1 MRVAA
6 ASATIGRVSKTRQQG
21 ANAAMLDQPL
31 TSKMIA
37 EKDGAIGR
45 LIFNNPA
52 RHNAVS
58 LEMWEGVA
66 QIVDD
71 FECDDAIRVIVVSGA
86 GGRAFV
92 SGADISEF
100 KERRASEEA
109 AAAYARISEGARL
122 RLQETLKP
130 TIAMISGYCIG
141 GGVGTA
147 LACDMRIAAEG
158 SKFGVPAAKLGLGY
172 AYDGIKK
179 LVDMVGPA
187 HAREIFFTARQFTAE
202 EALQM
207 GLVNRVVPAQELEAY
222 VNNYCALIAA
232 NAPLTVHAAKVAI
245 REALR
250 DESVRDLALCKRL
263 VDECFA
269 SADYAEGRT
278 AFMEKRRPVFQGR

>member
-1 MRVAA
+1 
-6 ASATIGRVSKTRQQG
+6 
-21 ANAAMLDQPL
+21 MLDQPL

-58 LEMWEGVA
+58 LEMWEAVA
-66 QIVDD
+66 RIVED
-71 FECDDAIRVIVVSGA
+71 FERDPDIRVIVVSGA

-100 KERRASEEA
+100 KEKRATEEA
-109 AAAYARISEGARL
+109 AAAYSRISEAARL
-122 RLQETLKP
+122 KLQETLKP
-130 TIAMISGYCIG
+130 TIAMIRGYCIG

-158 SKFGVPAAKLGLGY
+158 SRFGIPAAKLGLGY

-179 LVDMVGPA
+179 LIDLVGPA
-187 HAREIFFTARQFTAE
+187 YAREIFYTARQFSAE

-207 GLVNRVVPAQELEAY
+207 GLVNRVVPDDRLEGFVQE
-222 VNNYCALIAA
+222 YCDMIAA
-232 NAPLTVHAAKVAI
+232 NAPLTVGSVKVI
-245 REALR
+245 VREALK
-250 DESVRDLALCKRL
+250 DEGKRDLALCKRL
-263 VDECFA
+263 VDQCFA
-269 SADYAEGRT
+269 SEDYAEGRT
-278 AFMEKRRPVFQGR
+278 AFMEKRKPVFKGR